1 MSYLVAVLCVVDKS
15 KNKQFLG
22 IFGIGGVGGK
32 GFIGMD
38 SMNTMG
44 IDEER
49 EQDVFNEYENIG
61 GTKNFKQFKKI
72 HDIFLDETLDIYVY
86 GDTTKHNS
94 RSEALDSV
102 MDITGISENELYLHL
117 ESEDNLGGY
126 T

>member
-1 MSYLVAVLCVVDKS
+1 MHCV
-15 KNKQFLG
+15 N
-22 IFGIGGVGGK
+22 
-32 GFIGMD
+32 
-38 SMNTMG
+38 SMT

-49 EQDVFNEYENIG
+49 EQDVFNEYKNLG
-61 GTKNFKQFKKI
+61 GRKNFKQFKKI

-86 GDTTKHNS
+86 GELTKHNS

-102 MDITGISENELYLHL
+102 IDITGISENELNLHL